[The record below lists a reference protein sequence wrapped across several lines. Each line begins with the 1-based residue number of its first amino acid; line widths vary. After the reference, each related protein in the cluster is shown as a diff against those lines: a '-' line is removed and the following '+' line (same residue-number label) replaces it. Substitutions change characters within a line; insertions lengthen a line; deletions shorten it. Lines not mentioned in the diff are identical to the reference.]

1 MGVLQSRDP
10 EIYDIIKKEEDRQTK
25 NLVMIASEN
34 YASRAVMEAEASAL
48 MNKYAEGYGNK
59 RYYGGCE
66 FVNMAEELAI
76 SRAKKLFK
84 AEYANVQPHS
94 GAQANMGVYFSL
106 LNPGDTV
113 LGLRLDQGGHLTH
126 GSPVNFSG
134 RFYNFIAY
142 GVEKETELI
151 DYDEVARLADQH
163 KPKLILT
170 GATAYPRFID
180 FARFRKIADSV
191 GAMLMVDMAHIAG
204 LVAGGMHPSPVP
216 HAHVV
221 TSTTQKTLRGPR
233 GGFILATPEHGQTI
247 DKNVFPGMQGGPF
260 MHVIAA
266 KAVAFGEA
274 LTPAFAEY
282 QKRIVENAKALS
294 TELQSLGLRIVTG
307 GTDNHLLLVDLRS
320 VNVTGRDATALLGE
334 ARITVNA
341 NTIPYDPK
349 PPYIASGIRL
359 GTPSLTSRGMG
370 TGEMKQIARLIH
382 RVVTNKDNSAVKAE
396 VKKSVE
402 ELTSKFPV
410 PGITD

>member
-34 YASRAVMEAEASAL
+34 YASRAVMEAESSAL
-48 MNKYAEGYGNK
+48 MNKYAEGYGTR

-76 SRAKKLFK
+76 SRVKKLFK

-151 DYDEVARLADQH
+151 DYEEVARLAEQH

-180 FARFRKIADSV
+180 FARFRKIDDSV

-204 LVAGGMHPSPVP
+204 LVAGGVHPSPVP

-233 GGFILATPEHGQTI
+233 GGFILATSELGQNI

-274 LTPAFAEY
+274 LTPAFADY
-282 QKRIVENAKALS
+282 GKKLVENAKALS
-294 TELQSLGLRIVTG
+294 AELQSLGLRIVTG

-320 VNVTGRDATALLGE
+320 VNVTGRDATAMLGE
-334 ARITVNA
+334 ARITANA

-370 TGEMKQIARLIH
+370 TGEMKQIAHLIH
-382 RVVTNKDNSAVKAE
+382 KVLTSKDAAVKTD